1 MKGMERSGRSVRTE
15 NEAGDRREKHATH
28 AHGVCEAHM
37 RFVLKYHAGALHLA
51 KPTVLQ
57 SSICLSRHL
66 FPKGGN
72 MNLLTSFNSLGSN
85 FIKNTSSTVILRA
98 KVEHLSWS
106 NVNNSISP
114 IVEKCLNV

>member
-1 MKGMERSGRSVRTE
+1 MKGMERSGGRVRTE
-15 NEAGDRREKHATH
+15 DEAGDRREKYATH
-28 AHGVCEAHM
+28 AHGVCKAHM

-57 SSICLSRHL
+57 FRICFSRHL

-85 FIKNTSSTVILRA
+85 FIENTSSTVIIRA
-98 KVEHLSWS
+98 
-106 NVNNSISP
+106 
-114 IVEKCLNV
+114 

>member
-1 MKGMERSGRSVRTE
+1 MKGMERSGERVRTE
-15 NEAGDRREKHATH
+15 NEAGDRREKYATH

-57 SSICLSRHL
+57 SSICFSRHL

-72 MNLLTSFNSLGSN
+72 MSLLTSFNSIGSN
-85 FIKNTSSTVILRA
+85 FIEKTSSTVIIRA
-98 KVEHLSWS
+98 
-106 NVNNSISP
+106 
-114 IVEKCLNV
+114 